1 MLQFHGRF
9 LIQYMAQILNRY
21 NKMKHTYEN
30 EPTNLFLSYCHC
42 CKRCD
47 LFLVSWGRPCIFQL
61 SKKLQKKKKKRQR
74 RSGRHRTIPR
84 EGAAPSENSAD
95 IRNVSCFGFHKA
107 LRGLGLPFPAARIIV
122 LQFQS
127 DISISLQTD
136 PSLQGSPLGIKQLG
150 GSKRVVMSQIKLN
163 LNRK

>member
-1 MLQFHGRF
+1 M
-9 LIQYMAQILNRY
+9 
-21 NKMKHTYEN
+21 KMN
-30 EPTNLFLSYCHC
+30 LPTCSWVTVTVARDVIFSLSAGGGPVFSSCPKSY
-42 CKRCD
+42 K
-47 LFLVSWGRPCIFQL
+47 
-61 SKKLQKKKKKRQR
+61 KKKKKRQR

-136 PSLQGSPLGIKQLG
+136 PLLQGSPLGIKQLG
-150 GSKRVVMSQIKLN
+150 GSKRVVMSQIKLH
-163 LNRK
+163 LNRKWYLTSSKTSFCWKKKVRVWKVA